1 MKNYCLVVIAG
12 LLTLGFVV
20 RATGQSTSALDQ
32 ADATAT
38 AGRAD
43 DAIQQYRTIL
53 QQAPDNA
60 AALSALSDLLQ
71 ANGRWRDA
79 VPVLERLVKLN
90 PKDAA
95 LLYQLGRYKS
105 WESEKQRDQGLELL
119 HRACDYSDHNVEYC
133 GAYAETLSWR
143 QETRAEGVMRLQQI
157 VAAHP
162 DNVYARARL
171 GRTLSWNSATRPR
184 ALEVFDEGLK
194 IDARNVDLLLA
205 SAEVL
210 SWNRATRPEALS
222 RYDRVLQQQK
232 DNVQALN
239 GKAQLL
245 AWNNQ
250 TADALALYQQVLS
263 GDPKNPTALR
273 GKAEILNW
281 KGHYQEARLAAEQ
294 AHAAAPSD
302 SRASLELARAYVGLQ
317 KFAEARQA
325 VADVNGNPTPD
336 FSDVRNEIQRGSGTY
351 MELGYAFR
359 QEPTKATGDDIEY
372 HRFDMVL
379 SAPIGPASRASFI
392 YQPTL
397 FNNFQQGFNSNYF
410 GAGFDSTWSDRF
422 STHALVGAE
431 QFNNVPVN
439 VDGEVGMNFKP
450 FSSTVLK
457 LNFQRRPVVE
467 SLLSTEGQSFN
478 GTFFGQVFSNLAD
491 IGIGYDNTAHKLDFS
506 LDYTDGV
513 YTGHNLDSN
522 RRYSVEAQAGRTLHG
537 DQPYVHVGYYGNY
550 TSFDHDADFQP
561 GQPLTPL
568 TGGYFSPTRY
578 LLNQGVLT
586 IGYRF
591 SKNVS
596 WGMSGAAG
604 GQNAET
610 NTTIFSNAQFADNVE
625 THFSWR
631 VTPLNELKFGY
642 AYLNTFNAF
651 QRNLFQFSW
660 RRYF

>member
-1 MKNYCLVVIAG
+1 MKNNCLVIIVC
-12 LLTLGFVV
+12 LLTLGITVN
-20 RATGQSTSALDQ
+20 AAGQNTSALDQ
-32 ADATAT
+32 AAAAAA
-38 AGRAD
+38 AGRTD
-43 DAIQQYRTIL
+43 DAIQQYRAVL
-53 QQAPDNA
+53 QQDPNNV

-71 ANGRWRDA
+71 ANGRWREA
-79 VPVLERLVKLN
+79 IPVLEQLVQLN
-90 PKDAA
+90 PKDSA

-105 WESEKQRDQGLELL
+105 WESEKQHDQGVELL
-119 HRACDYSDHNVEYC
+119 RSACDNSDHNVEFC
-133 GAYAETLSWR
+133 SAYAETLSWR
-143 QETRAEGVMRLQQI
+143 QETRAEAIKRLQQM

-162 DNVYARARL
+162 DAVYARVRL
-171 GRTLSWNSATRPR
+171 AQILSWNNGTR
-184 ALEVFDEGLK
+184 AQSLQVFDEGLK
-194 IDARNVDLLLA
+194 IDPKNVDLLLA

-210 SWNRATRPEALS
+210 SWNGATRSEALS
-222 RYDRVLQQQK
+222 RYDRVLQQQP

-245 AWNNQ
+245 AWHNQ
-250 TADALALYQQVLS
+250 TTEALALYQQVLAK
-263 GDPKNPTALR
+263 DPKNPTALR

-294 AHAAAPSD
+294 AHQAAPSD
-302 SRASLELARAYVGLQ
+302 TGAKLELARAYVGLQ

-336 FSDVRNEIQRGSGTY
+336 FSDVRNQIQRGTGTY
-351 MELGYAFR
+351 MEFGYAFR
-359 QEPTKATGDDIEY
+359 QEPLSATSNNIEY

-379 SAPIGPASRASFI
+379 STPVGPTSRATFI

-410 GAGFDSTWSDRF
+410 GAGLDSTWSDRF

-439 VDGEVGMNFKP
+439 VDGEFGMNFKP
-450 FSSTVLK
+450 SSSTVLK
-457 LNFQRRPVVE
+457 FNFQRQPVVE
-467 SLLSTEGQSFN
+467 SLVSTEGQNFSGLFL
-478 GTFFGQVFSNLAD
+478 GQVFSNLAD
-491 IGIGYDNTAHKLDFS
+491 IGIGYDNAAHKLDFA

-513 YTGHNLDSN
+513 YTGRNLDSN
-522 RRYSVEAQAGRTLHG
+522 RRYSVEGQAGRTLHG
-537 DQPYVHVGYYGNY
+537 DQPYVHLGYYGNY

-586 IGYRF
+586 VGYRF
-591 SKNVS
+591 SKNVG

-610 NTTIFSNAQFADNVE
+610 NTTVFSNAQFADNFE
-625 THFSWR
+625 THLSWR
-631 VTPLNELKFGY
+631 VTPMNELKFGY

-651 QRNLFQFSW
+651 QRNLFQFAW
-660 RRYF
+660 RHYF